1 MRVVVAVLLLMMGW
15 FTLAQAQ
22 NHCGEPTSKNW
33 QTHLKLKAGTVT
45 LQWTHV
51 YEGLDTV
58 CHITYSPAAQQTL
71 SFKVWGQPL
80 VNDEFSLIAFPY
92 CADDGCSSDIAVVDL
107 RRGTVLK
114 AAVPLPES
122 QFYLNAHWQ
131 VGEKDLLIEV
141 TDYPG
146 DKPRITHFLCSAG
159 TTLACRKVTGRRE

>member
-1 MRVVVAVLLLMMGW
+1 MTVVVAIFLLMMGW
-15 FTLAQAQ
+15 STLAQAQ
-22 NHCGEPTSKNW
+22 NHCGEETSKTW
-33 QTHLKLKAGTVT
+33 ESHLKLKGGTVT

-114 AAVPLPES
+114 TALPLPES

-131 VGEKDLLIEV
+131 WAKRICSLRLLI
-141 TDYPG
+141 
-146 DKPRITHFLCSAG
+146 
-159 TTLACRKVTGRRE
+159 TLETSLALRTFSVQRGQRLRAAK